1 VSTTLT
7 WLGHST
13 VVLDVGG
20 TRLLT
25 DPLLRRHAGVL
36 RRRGPKPAVLNWERP
51 DAVLLSHL
59 HHDHAELRSLRM
71 LPPDVPIITAQ
82 ANARWLRA
90 RGLKGMA
97 PGDDGWASVGASHGT
112 RVRLCEARHHSRPM
126 PHRPNEANGHLVRSA
141 SGVIWIAGDTSLFD
155 GLTELGRDAG
165 GAIDLAIVPV
175 SGWGPRLSGGHL
187 DPVQAAE
194 ACARVG
200 ARCAVPVHWGT
211 LHAPGGRIYPPR
223 WMDRPGP
230 EFAAALAE
238 RAPGCR
244 PLLPAVGVPTVI
256 E

>member
-1 VSTTLT
+1 
-7 WLGHST
+7 

-25 DPLLRRHAGVL
+25 DPLLRRHAGLL
-36 RRRGPKPAVLNWERP
+36 RRRGPQPAVLHWERP

-59 HHDHAELRSLRM
+59 HHDHAELKSLRM

-82 ANARWLRA
+82 RNARWLRA
-90 RGLKGMA
+90 RGLKGMT
-97 PGDDGWASVGASHGT
+97 PTDDGWATVGANHDT
-112 RVRLCEARHHSRPM
+112 RVSLCEARHHSRPM
-126 PHRPNEANGHLVRSA
+126 PHRPNEATGHLVRSG
-141 SGVIWIAGDTSLFD
+141 SCVIWVAGDTSLFE
-155 GLTELGRDAG
+155 GIAELRRRAG
-165 GAIDLAIVPV
+165 GPVDLAVVPV

-211 LHAPGGRIYPPR
+211 LHAPGGHIYPPH

-244 PLLPAVGVPTVI
+244 PLLPALGVPTVI
-256 E
+256 A